1 MMIGRCAPLAAVAVS
16 VSLAW
21 AIPAAAT
28 DTAAH
33 TLAQK
38 FAAGAE
44 QEDAKRKEAEKR
56 KAAEA
61 KRKADEAKRK
71 AAAEAKRKADA
82 EKVRLAIEEA
92 EMLERAQREAD
103 ERKAALDRARAEE
116 EAREARRIA
125 EEREAAER
133 AEKARRLAEEQR
145 IARERFIAEQQRLE
159 EEKRLAEE
167 KRAEEERLAAEK
179 RAAEDR
185 RATEEKRIAE
195 EKHLADERRLAEQRR
210 AEEERLTAEKRAEEE
225 RRLAEEKRTAEQKRV
240 EEEARRLAED
250 RRRLAEERQRL
261 ADEQRALEEQR
272 KALLAAERKA
282 EHERLTEKLMKREE
296 ERKANQRIGENNP
309 MGLGAKP
316 PLATAPSVA
325 AAAPATTR
333 VTVLLVME
341 PGTNGIRRYGRKVA
355 DPVLCAGA
363 TCWVGTGTDRT
374 AAARARGQ
382 VLGPGNTLGHRAAAC
397 NQRLACAFRNVDLKT
412 RPATVQP
419 IDLRIMRHDRREFLA
434 LEADPSCRLSG
445 GALVCDKTYTARTWR
460 AWVVPEMLAAEAGP
474 AALEAALTSGLAR
487 PSAALIPDGL

>member
-167 KRAEEERLAAEK
+167 KRDEEERLATEK
-179 RAAEDR
+179 RAAE
-185 RATEEKRIAE
+185 
-195 EKHLADERRLAEQRR
+195 ERRLAEQRR

-282 EHERLTEKLMKREE
+282 EHERLTEKLMRREE
-296 ERKANQRIGENNP
+296 ERKANQRIGENTP

-487 PSAALIPDGL
+487 PSAALIPAGL